1 MSTPPSLG
9 ARQHLQDPAVQP
21 PAAKRR
27 QRALDRLPEQL
38 VAEPDRLLFY
48 DQQSGLGAA
57 LHCRRLRSQGLLQQP
72 QLGPC
77 RDHGHQPHDLL
88 GVRWQA
94 GKAGEHQVPDR
105 GWHAGLARREHLG
118 DQQRVPAGQRAQ
130 PGDRA
135 AGPARQLRHR
145 RLGQWQQPQVA
156 YRLRGQPADDR
167 TERMVDR
174 QLVVA
179 VADDQQRP
187 CPLHPPPQEHQQV
200 QSRLVRPV
208 GVLDHHKLW
217 ARRLVQ
223 LIQERREQLLPRPPR
238 DEQLG
243 QPAARLPGDVVQRA
257 KRPGREQRITS
268 AEEEPSIRPMP
279 LGELLDQC
287 RLADAGLARHQGDE
301 AAGRRLGEYAIQRR
315 VKACQLSLPANQRR
329 RRGP

>member
-1 MSTPPSLG
+1 
-9 ARQHLQDPAVQP
+9 VQV
-21 PAAKRR
+21 PAAQGRDR
-27 QRALDRLPEQL
+27 TLDRLPEQL

-94 GKAGEHQVPDR
+94 RKAGEHQVPDR
-105 GWHAGLARREHLG
+105 GRHAGLARREHLG

-130 PGDRA
+130 PGCRA
-135 AGPARQLRHR
+135 AGPPCQLRHR
-145 RLGQWQQPQVA
+145 RLGQWRQPQVA
-156 YRLRGQPADDR
+156 YRLWSQPADDR

-174 QLVVA
+174 QLVVP

-187 CPLHPPPQEHQQV
+187 RPLHPPPQEHQQI
-200 QSRLVRPV
+200 QSRLIRPL
-208 GVLDHHKLW
+208 GILDHHNLR

-223 LIQERREQLLPRPPR
+223 LIQERGEQLLPWPSRG
-238 DEQLG
+238 EQLG
-243 QPAARLPGDVVQRA
+243 QPAARLPGDIVQRA

-268 AEEEPSIRPMP
+268 TQEEPGIRRMP
-279 LGELLDQC
+279 LDEPLDQC
-287 RLADAGLARHQGDE
+287 RLADASLARHQGDK
-301 AAGRRLGEYAIQRR
+301 AAGRRPGEYAFQRR
-315 VKACQLSLPANQRR
+315 VKASQLNLPANKRR